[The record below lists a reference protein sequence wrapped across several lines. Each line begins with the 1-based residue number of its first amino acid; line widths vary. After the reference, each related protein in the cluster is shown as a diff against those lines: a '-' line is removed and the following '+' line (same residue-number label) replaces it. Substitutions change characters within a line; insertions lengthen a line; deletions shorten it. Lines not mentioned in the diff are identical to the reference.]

1 MKRYQMKIETEKISW
16 GNMMLVSLL
25 LLAVAMPLT
34 AFAVSYPAQ
43 LYHREDRPDRFLK
56 GETVYLFHSGTDD
69 VKKTIHINDTLAVYR
84 ITPSCEVVPIGLI
97 KVVSFVGETYIKG
110 EVFAGEIK
118 PDDIAKKDKVS
129 CLVISAG
136 VCKE

>member
-1 MKRYQMKIETEKISW
+1 MMKSNPLEKGGSGI
-16 GNMMLVSLL
+16 LIPILL
-25 LLAVAMPLT
+25 LLAISAPLA

-43 LYHREDRPDRFLK
+43 LYHREARHDKFVK
-56 GETVYLFHSGTDD
+56 GDTVYMFHSGTDD
-69 VKKTIHINDTLAVYR
+69 VKKSIHVNDTLAVYR
-84 ITPSCEVVPIGLI
+84 VSSNCEVAPVGII
-97 KVVSFVGETYIKG
+97 KVVSFVGDTHIRG

-136 VCKE
+136 ACDE

>member
-1 MKRYQMKIETEKISW
+1 MKRTITGFIVVI
-16 GNMMLVSLL
+16 LFLFAVSIP
-25 LLAVAMPLT
+25 LA

-43 LYHREDRPDRFLK
+43 LYHREVRHDKFVK
-56 GETVYLFHSGTDD
+56 GDTVYLFHSGTGD
-69 VKKTIHINDTLAVYR
+69 VKKTIHVNDTLAVYR
-84 ITPSCEVVPIGLI
+84 ITPSCEVVPVGLI

-118 PDDIAKKDKVS
+118 PDDIAKKENVS

-136 VCKE
+136 ICRE

>member
-1 MKRYQMKIETEKISW
+1 MKRTITGFIVVI
-16 GNMMLVSLL
+16 LFLFAVSI
-25 LLAVAMPLT
+25 PLT

-43 LYHREDRPDRFLK
+43 LYHREEKHDKFVK
-56 GETVYLFHSGTDD
+56 GDTVYLFHSGTDD
-69 VKKTIHINDTLAVYR
+69 VKKTIHVNDTLAVYR
-84 ITPSCEVVPIGLI
+84 ITLSCEVVPIGI
-97 KVVSFVGETYIKG
+97 VKVVSFVGETYIKG

-118 PDDIAKKDKVS
+118 PDDIAKKEHVS

>member
-1 MKRYQMKIETEKISW
+1 MNRTTLKVRCCKMTAVI
-16 GNMMLVSLL
+16 L
-25 LLAVAMPLT
+25 LLAMTIPLA

-43 LYHREDRPDRFLK
+43 LYHREDRHDRFVK
-56 GETVYLFHSGTDD
+56 GETVYLFHSGTGD
-69 VKKTIHINDTLAVYR
+69 VKRTIHVNDTLAVYR
-84 ITPSCEVVPIGLI
+84 VSSTCEAAPVGII
-97 KVVSFVGETYIKG
+97 KVVSFIGETHLKG
-110 EVFAGEIK
+110 EVFAGEIR